1 MNKQEFKSFQRAR
14 SEVYQAA
21 KSSLLMEVREAAAVQ
36 AKRMTALRH
45 RQRVRFLTERELRK
59 REEDERKLWQG
70 VRAFKDL
77 RSKREKAEA
86 KRKAEIVRRRRD
98 YWKAYHAAKRRERA
112 RARMEAMNIRSVEA
126 RRRKMIAT
134 EKLLTYAPDYVF
146 DLIGQTVAFQQNRTS
161 NCGMLRGKV
170 EGFRQH
176 HGCILLSV
184 RVPHSGGL
192 RNLYEVS
199 LKNVIIC

>member
-1 MNKQEFKSFQRAR
+1 MSKQEFKTLQRAR
-14 SEVYQAA
+14 SEVYQAS
-21 KSSLLMEVREAAAVQ
+21 KSSLLNEVREAAAVQ
-36 AKRMTALRH
+36 AKRMTALHH

-59 REEDERKLWQG
+59 REEDERRLWQG
-70 VRAFKDL
+70 MRVFKDV
-77 RSKREKAEA
+77 RTRREKAEA
-86 KRKAEIVRRRRD
+86 KRKAEVVRRRRA

-112 RARMEAMNIRSVEA
+112 RQRMEAMNLRSVEA
-126 RRRKMIAT
+126 RRRKMLAT
-134 EKLLTYAPDYVF
+134 EKLLMYAPDYVF
-146 DLIGQTVAFQQNRTS
+146 DLVGETVAFQQNRTS

-199 LKNVIIC
+199 LKNVIV